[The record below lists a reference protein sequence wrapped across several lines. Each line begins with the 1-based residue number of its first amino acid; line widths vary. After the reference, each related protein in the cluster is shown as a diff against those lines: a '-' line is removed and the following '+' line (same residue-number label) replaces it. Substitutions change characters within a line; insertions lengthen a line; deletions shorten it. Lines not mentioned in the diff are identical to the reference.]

1 MHTRS
6 PQHGTQMGQF
16 PAIFRR
22 ITLHSPSQSTKL
34 ISWKKESPECLGYT
48 LMPTV
53 KFPVVLTACKTSRE
67 VWPVL
72 ETLTRASDINAT
84 EVLCQVK
91 KKMSMP
97 GLDQATHQ
105 FPRRKLDFREKNKTD
120 QKQQSSALGKI
131 LYYFRIMLTDDL
143 SNSLKT

>member
-1 MHTRS
+1 M
-6 PQHGTQMGQF
+6 
-16 PAIFRR
+16 
-22 ITLHSPSQSTKL
+22 PS
-34 ISWKKESPECLGYT
+34 
-48 LMPTV
+48 V

-72 ETLTRASDINAT
+72 ETLIRASDINAT
-84 EVLCQVK
+84 DVLCQVK

-105 FPRRKLDFREKNKTD
+105 FPRRKLDFREKNKAN

-131 LYYFRIMLTDDL
+131 LFYFRMTLTDAL